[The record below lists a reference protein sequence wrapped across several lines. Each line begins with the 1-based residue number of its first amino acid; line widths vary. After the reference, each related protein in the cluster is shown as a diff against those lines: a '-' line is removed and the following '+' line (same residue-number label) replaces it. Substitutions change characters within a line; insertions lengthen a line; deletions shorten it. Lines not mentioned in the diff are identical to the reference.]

1 MTEPIKLPPLGRA
14 AGIWAPAYGENEV
27 RNYMRLAVESATG
40 DLRAELTAHKR
51 LNKDLETESVKAFAE
66 RDEAR
71 AEVERLREAF
81 YESLVPELQELR
93 DQNRDLRAEVERLR
107 AAFHESQAR
116 ELAALQELDE
126 ARAEVERL
134 RMQVV
139 ACGVVALADTP
150 DSAIEARKMHPD
162 YRSDS
167 LSDVERRVDECIRLR
182 AEVKR
187 LRAVLERAAEC
198 GLRDEIHAALKETK

>member
-1 MTEPIKLPPLGRA
+1 MTESIKLPPLGRA

-134 RMQVV
+134 R
-139 ACGVVALADTP
+139 AELA
-150 DSAIEARKMHPD
+150 RMV
-162 YRSDS
+162 R
-167 LSDVERRVDECIRLR
+167 R
-182 AEVKR
+182 AEQSK
-187 LRAVLERAAEC
+187 AH
-198 GLRDEIHAALKETK
+198 RDEVGAELTRLTTLPCSAAHAPPPPPPPALKEPK